1 MYGLSTNSG
10 FVGMALSVGL
20 LVLGFAACGSPPAL
34 DEKSFPPIAQT
45 GYAQNAGAT
54 GANAG
59 EGGASGS
66 DGNGAMA
73 SAAGSGATTSA
84 AGSGTTAS
92 GSCPADIPSLF
103 QRDVSKGGCTQSGG
117 CHESS
122 GQKPDLVSA
131 NVQARL
137 LNVASGC
144 NMRPYIGK
152 TDSFLE
158 EKLTDSSPACGTQMP
173 FLMPQAL
180 NASDKKC
187 IVDWIHSL
195 QTSDTQ

>member
-1 MYGLSTNSG
+1 MYGLSTNSR
-10 FVGMALSVGL
+10 FVGIALSVGL
-20 LVLGFAACGSPPAL
+20 VVLGFAACGSPPAL

-45 GYAQNAGAT
+45 GYAQSTGANSGAAGANSGAT

-59 EGGASGS
+59 AAGASNSGT
-66 DGNGAMA
+66 GT
-73 SAAGSGATTSA
+73 AGSGAT
-84 AGSGTTAS
+84 AS
-92 GSCPADIPSLF
+92 GGCPDDIPSLF

-122 GQKPDLVSA
+122 GQNPDLVSA

-158 EKLTDSSPACGTQMP
+158 EKLTDSSPGCGTQMP

-187 IVDWIHSL
+187 IVDWIHGL
-195 QTSDTQ
+195 QASDTQ